1 MHYLNVSNFNRF
13 IYFWKFLELYKQRFG
28 NAIQRKN
35 NKTNQTKPN
44 QININR
50 KNAHHVSIHLFVIEH
65 ALIKKNISNLF
76 EMSSISFIFSPNIFR
91 LLFCLFFFCSSDFAS
106 KYSTNIGPKNR
117 ENSQIRLRVN
127 SSNSKISI

>member
-44 QININR
+44 QIKINR
-50 KNAHHVSIHLFVIEH
+50 KM
-65 ALIKKNISNLF
+65 LIMYLYIYLLLNMLSSKKNISNLF